1 MLLSMYAS
9 YHWARGKNYV
19 HNIGFFILLI
29 SFLSS
34 LFPIGTLL
42 FFTFPFPFLSF
53 PLYAYID
60 PIFIEGLGWVDFLG
74 IRFFS
79 IGSAYPLPTGLEN
92 IFLLFLLFL
101 FVNLIGARLGYEAS
115 RVRRIREWGTTKTW
129 SFLGF
134 ILAIA
139 FIGVGY
145 WLGSSIPPITKSDKE
160 VIYGF
165 GRGPYGFDGWA
176 LFFYGIIVLA
186 IVIGKI
192 LWRHWDQLLEKLP

>member
-9 YHWARGKNYV
+9 YHWVRGENYV
-19 HNIGFFILLI
+19 RNIGFFILLI

-34 LFPIGTLL
+34 LLPISMILL
-42 FFTFPFPFLSF
+42 FTFPVTFLSF

-74 IRFFS
+74 IRFFP
-79 IGSAYPLPTGLEN
+79 IGSVYPLPMVLGLT
-92 IFLLFLLFL
+92 FPLFL
-101 FVNLIGARLGYEAS
+101 FVNIVGAVLGYTAS
-115 RVRRIREWGTTKTW
+115 RISRIREWGTTKTW
-129 SFLGF
+129 NLIMF
-134 ILAIA
+134 ILAIVL
-139 FIGVGY
+139 IGVGY
-145 WLGSSIPPITKSDKE
+145 WLGSSIPLITKSGE

-165 GRGPYGFDGWA
+165 GRGPYGFDGFA
-176 LFFYGIIVLA
+176 LFFYGITVLA